1 MIKISII
8 TPSFNQAK
16 YLERTILSV
25 LNQNYPDLEYIIIDG
40 GSTDGSVEII
50 KKYSDRLAYWVSEP
64 DRGQSHALN
73 KGFQKATGDIVGW
86 LNSDDM
92 YCPGALNLV
101 GKWFASNYD
110 YDAVYGGIYVVDD
123 ADKVIDA
130 YWPAPCEPYYTYFVA
145 LDVHQQALFW
155 KRELFDRIGMI
166 DNDLQFIM
174 DHDFILRLL
183 RFCKVGRTR
192 KYLGMFRKHD
202 MAKTSM
208 IPHIGTREG
217 ISVAE
222 QYRDEFKTCLPNF
235 VVKYYLRSKRL
246 LHIGSEAG
254 SGYCAYKVLKRAGV
268 NPPIEWIMK
277 QAKRT

>member
-8 TPSFNQAK
+8 TPSFNQVE

-25 LNQNYPDLEYIIIDG
+25 LNQNYPNLEYIIIDG

-50 KKYSDRLAYWVSEP
+50 KKYSDRLAYWISEP

-73 KGFQKATGDIVGW
+73 KGFQKATGQIVGW

-92 YCPGALNLV
+92 YCPGTLQSVAELFKKNT
-101 GKWFASNYD
+101 D
-110 YDAVYGGIYVVDD
+110 YDAVYGGIYVVDN

-130 YWPAPCEPYYTYFVA
+130 YWPAPCEPRYAYFVA

-174 DHDFILRLL
+174 DRDFILRLL
-183 RFCKVGRTR
+183 RFGKVGRI
-192 KYLGMFRKHD
+192 KEYLGMFRKHD
-202 MAKTSM
+202 LAKTST
-208 IPHIGTREG
+208 IPFIGDKEG
-217 ISVAE
+217 IGVVE
-222 QYRDEFKTCLPNF
+222 RYRDEFKSRLPNF

-246 LHIGSEAG
+246 VHIVSEAG
-254 SGYCAYKVLKRAGV
+254 GGYCAYKTLRRAGL
-268 NPPIEWIMK
+268 NPPVKWLTK
-277 QAKRT
+277 